1 MKDAVLEKRLGDV
14 VDVQS
19 GFAFKSSEYSDSG
32 HFLIRIANVQDG
44 YLSLEKPKYV
54 ALNAKTKRFELRAGD
69 ILTSLTGNVGRVAK
83 VEPEHLPAALNQRV
97 ARLVPKPDAGIDAQY
112 LLRFLHSSAFSG
124 FLEERAHGAA
134 QANVSPSVIGEIPI
148 PLPPL
153 EEQQRIVA
161 VLDETFEGLARARA
175 HAEANLQNA
184 RELFAAELFQVFEN
198 ELPATSDKTFEE
210 ITSESLIGLVRSKK
224 EQGLDRQYDYVKMQ
238 NIGNDDR
245 YLGAVVDRVDCSPSE
260 EARFRL
266 ERGDLLFNTRN
277 SRELVGKSCVIEQ
290 DFDRPTVFNNNI
302 MRVRFFSE
310 IYPRYVALAFR
321 SGPVKEQL
329 EAMKS
334 GTTSVVAIYH
344 KSLKKLRLPVP
355 EYAKQRT
362 LVERFDELDGAV
374 QRVIQS
380 YEMQIKDIDDLRQS
394 LLQKAFAGELT

>member
-1 MKDAVLEKRLGDV
+1 MKDNDGTQWDLKPLSEVADV
-14 VDVQS
+14 VYGTRVVKKHDQGTKYPVYGGGGATFSVDQTNRSDCMIVARFGMSEECVRFVGGDFFLNDSGLTVESRDQTDLAQEFLDVQLLGRQAEIYALGRGTAQKNLDVS
-19 GFAFKSSEYSDSG
+19 ALKN
-32 HFLIRIANVQDG
+32 LPIA
-44 YLSLEKPKYV
+44 
-54 ALNAKTKRFELRAGD
+54 
-69 ILTSLTGNVGRVAK
+69 I
-83 VEPEHLPAALNQRV
+83 
-97 ARLVPKPDAGIDAQY
+97 
-112 LLRFLHSSAFSG
+112 
-124 FLEERAHGAA
+124 
-134 QANVSPSVIGEIPI
+134 
-148 PLPPL
+148 PPL